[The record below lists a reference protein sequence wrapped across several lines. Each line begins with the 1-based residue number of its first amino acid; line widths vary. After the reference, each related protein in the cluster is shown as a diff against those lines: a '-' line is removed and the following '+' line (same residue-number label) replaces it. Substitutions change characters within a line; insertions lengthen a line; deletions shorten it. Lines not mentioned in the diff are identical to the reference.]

1 MRLTGGKQKAPP
13 ERGLHFASQ
22 EARSHGS
29 HDGLAHEVVN
39 VIEDSQPT
47 KERQSRADASNR
59 WQKALWAQEGGYDI
73 WEKVLPEIS
82 DKATNAE
89 FKTVACFSA
98 LVEFVGIVR
107 SIGAEVDENGREMM
121 ARGADT
127 LAQPVR
133 LVPC

>member
-1 MRLTGGKQKAPP
+1 M
-13 ERGLHFASQ
+13 
-22 EARSHGS
+22 
-29 HDGLAHEVVN
+29 VN

-73 WEKVLPEIS
+73 WEKVPPEIS

-107 SIGAEVDENGREMM
+107 SIGAEVDETGR
-121 ARGADT
+121 
-127 LAQPVR
+127 
-133 LVPC
+133 